1 MDFGV
6 GRKENLV
13 PLPLK
18 KQRPCQ
24 VRRTRFSGVWPGRF
38 ETAKAIRRVSR
49 HPRAYGIEHGE
60 LMRQI
65 YYSVIRIPRKARFCS
80 AVVLLFATEQ
90 LASADGERAPQP
102 AIATYRLVEI
112 RNRVQPSGIAMF
124 FSPPEKRDE
133 YRQLRERARVLLAA
147 ISDRPHSP
155 SEDKTQLLK
164 DMDELN
170 LIRAKLDLFHETF
183 GWSQDLEGKAKILGY
198 LRDNYAKD
206 YQLILEEQT
215 WRAIR
220 DKYNGNI
227 VGDLSVVDVTPEV
240 IGKMLEAI
248 GVSESESPDENNRIN
263 QSSAPRGASAISEF
277 GKASPRRPPPGATQ

>member
-1 MDFGV
+1 MDFGL
-6 GRKENLV
+6 GRKEKVALA
-13 PLPLK
+13 LQE

-24 VRRTRFSGVWPGRF
+24 VRRTRSSGVWRGRF
-38 ETAKAIRRVSR
+38 HASKAIGRVSR
-49 HPRAYGIEHGE
+49 CPRGYGIEHGQ

-65 YYSVIRIPRKARFCS
+65 QPLVIRIPRKALFCS
-80 AVVLLFATEQ
+80 ALVLLFTAGQ
-90 LASADGERAPQP
+90 LAAADEEKARQP

-112 RNRVQPSGIAMF
+112 CNRVQPSGIAMF

-147 ISDRPHSP
+147 ISDRPRSP

-170 LIRAKLDLFHETF
+170 LIRAKLDLFHQTF

-198 LRDNYAKD
+198 LRENYAKD
-206 YQLILEEQT
+206 YRLILEEQT
-215 WRAIR
+215 WRAIT
-220 DKYNGNI
+220 DKYSANV

-240 IGKMLEAI
+240 IGTMLQSI
-248 GVSESESPDENNRIN
+248 GVSESPDENNRIHRN
-263 QSSAPRGASAISEF
+263 SAPSGASAISEF
-277 GKASPRRPPPGATQ
+277 GKASPR